1 MPCKNLAIED
11 QREHR
16 DIRFDDLT
24 SALIFYNFMYNR
36 KYLIVP
42 MDDLEKISEIVKLR
56 KALNEKV
63 NLKDVFLEM
72 KTIGSGI
79 IDG

>member
-1 MPCKNLAIED
+1 MI
-11 QREHR
+11 
-16 DIRFDDLT
+16 